1 MFCVQ
6 FICGCCYCKSAEFF
20 LYRILFFSF
29 VFWNEDY
36 SEISEKFL
44 KCRACVC
51 VISEGWSLQQEVE
64 GGRLFPPWRTESSS
78 LPQCG
83 LPLLIG
89 GLSTGERLT
98 SSMNRQQQDRGNGI
112 KLKEEK
118 FRSDIKRKF
127 FIQSGEV
134 LGEAVQRSSGCS
146 VCAGVQ
152 GQAGWGWSA

>member
-20 LYRILFFSF
+20 LYRILFCSF
-29 VFWNEDY
+29 VFWDEDY
-36 SEISEKFL
+36 SEISEEFL
-44 KCRACVC
+44 KCRVC
-51 VISEGWSLQQEVE
+51 LCDFRGLEPLQQEVE
-64 GGRLFPPWRTESSS
+64 GGGLFPPWRTESSG
-78 LPQCG
+78 LPQRG

-89 GLSTGERLT
+89 GLSTGGRLT
-98 SSMNRQQQDRGNGI
+98 SSMIRQQQDRGNGI

-118 FRSDIKRKF
+118 FRPDIKRKF